1 LKWIETRGGNEKI
14 SGTPLRPSKFAG
26 KLFSLLRIFR
36 AGAMGCRLQ
45 AYTMNNLSD
54 RINAIEESA
63 TLAMAAKAREFKNK
77 GIDVITLSLGE
88 PDFKTPQHI
97 CEAAK
102 KAIDEGKYFA
112 YPPVAGYQ
120 DLREALAAKY
130 QKDNKVAYKAENI
143 VVSNGAKQSIANAM
157 LALLNPHDEV
167 IVFSP
172 YWVSYDALVRL
183 AEGTPVMVKGQIE
196 NDFKVTAAQL
206 EAAITSRTKAIIF
219 SSPCNPTGTVFSR
232 AELEAIAKVVV
243 KHNILAIAD
252 EIYEHI
258 NFTGD
263 QVSIAS
269 FPGMLERTITVNGFA
284 KGFAMTGWRVG
295 YIAAPKWIADGCNKV
310 QGQITSAN
318 CSIAQRAALAAIT
331 GDIAPTNK
339 MVEEYHKRR
348 EIVFG
353 LLKDI
358 PGIKSNYPQGA
369 FYFFPDVSHYFG
381 KSTGDRKISN
391 GDDFCLYMLEEAHVS
406 LVPGSAFGEDNC
418 VRLSYAASEKDLREA
433 LKRMRESL
441 AKLK

>member
-1 LKWIETRGGNEKI
+1 
-14 SGTPLRPSKFAG
+14 
-26 KLFSLLRIFR
+26 
-36 AGAMGCRLQ
+36 
-45 AYTMNNLSD
+45 MNQLSN

-77 GIDVITLSLGE
+77 GIDVIGLSLGE
-88 PDFKTPQHI
+88 PDFKTPLHI

-102 KAIDEGKYFA
+102 KAIDDGKYFA

-130 QKDNKVAYKAENI
+130 QKENNVPYKAENI

-157 LALLNPHDEV
+157 LALLNPGDEV

-183 AEGTPVMVKGQIE
+183 TEATPVIVKGGIE
-196 NDFKVTAAQL
+196 NDFKVTAAQV
-206 EAAITSRTKAIIF
+206 EKAITPKTKAIIF

-232 AELEAIAKVVV
+232 KELEAIAQVVV

-258 NFTGD
+258 NFTGE

-269 FPGMLERTITVNGFA
+269 FPGMFERTITVNGFA
-284 KGFAMTGWRVG
+284 KGYAMTGWRVG

-318 CSIAQRAALAAIT
+318 CSIAQRAALAATT
-331 GDIAPTNK
+331 GDQAPTKK
-339 MVEEYHKRR
+339 MVDEYRQRR
-348 EIVFG
+348 EIVYG
-353 LLKDI
+353 LLKEI

-369 FYFFPDVSHYFG
+369 FYFFPDVSAYFG
-381 KSTGDRKISN
+381 KSDGTRTIRN
-391 GDDFCLYMLEEAHVS
+391 GDDFCLYMLEQGHVS
-406 LVPGSAFGEDNC
+406 LVPGGAFGDENC
-418 VRLSYAASEKDLREA
+418 IRLSYAASEKDLREA
-433 LKRMRESL
+433 LKRMKDAL